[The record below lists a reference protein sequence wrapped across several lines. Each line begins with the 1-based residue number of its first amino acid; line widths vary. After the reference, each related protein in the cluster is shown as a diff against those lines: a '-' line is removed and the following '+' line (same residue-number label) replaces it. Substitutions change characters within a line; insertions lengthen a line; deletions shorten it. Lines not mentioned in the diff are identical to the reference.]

1 MVSDTNFIIDLHLK
15 WFMNVSMNIR
25 GKIILECGKDV
36 FIVSLDLHILFVP
49 VTGYRLCTLH
59 LGLKGS
65 SRTILNSLE
74 NKQTFLNTSM
84 K

>member
-49 VTGYRLCTLH
+49 VTGYRLCTFL

-74 NKQTFLNTSM
+74 NKQTFLNTSV